1 MRFGVLGPL
10 AVWTDDG
17 TPVTVPDRKVRAL
30 LADLLAHDGRPV
42 SADRLV
48 DDLWGDRPPRD
59 PIGTLQARV
68 SQLRTA
74 LERAEPGARGL
85 VTYGPTG
92 YALRVAAP
100 GSAAPNAL
108 GVAAPDPAIAPS
120 GLRVAAPGSAAAP
133 NALGVA
139 APGPAIA
146 PSGLR
151 VTVPAPGTA
160 PNGLRAETSDAATA
174 PSAETPDAA
183 TAPNA
188 LGVAA
193 PDAAIAPDELRVT
206 APAPGTAPNGAT
218 PDAAAA
224 PSGLRAAAG
233 SGAASA
239 ELLAAVDADRFQD
252 LVRRGRAAGD
262 PRARARLLAEAL
274 GLWRGPA
281 YADFADEEFVRPVA
295 ARLEEERLAALEEQA
310 ETWLELGDHDR
321 VIEELA
327 EPVARH
333 PLRERL
339 RAAQM
344 RALYRAGRQEA
355 ALTSYQRLREDLAEE
370 LGADP
375 GPEIAALHRAIL
387 THDAALAPRPR
398 TNLPAPLSDLIGRTG
413 AVAETRALLET
424 ARLVTLTGPG
434 GVGKTRLALEAA
446 AGLVPT
452 YADGVWLVELAS
464 RTDAEVPDA
473 VAGVLGLRDDA
484 ASGMLAAGRSAPLAE
499 RLADALAAKRILL
512 VLDNCEHVGEA
523 VADLA
528 HRLLKA
534 APGLR
539 IIATGRAPLGV
550 TGEHLQAVPPL
561 DLPPPGAPAAEEFGA
576 VRLFVAR
583 AVAAAPGFAFE
594 ALDADEVRAVTAI
607 CRSLDGIPLVLE
619 LAATRVRTL
628 GVRELAARLDDR
640 FRLLAMGPR
649 DAPAR
654 QRTLRAMID
663 WSWEPL
669 PEPERVVLRRLAVHA
684 DGCTLEAAEAV
695 CADDAPHDGGR
706 VRPED
711 VLDVLA
717 RLVDRSLVVVAGGRY
732 RLLESIRAYGL
743 ERLTE
748 AGESVRVHRR
758 HAEYYA
764 AFAERAE
771 AALRGPRQRQWLR
784 LLDLESANLR
794 AALEWA
800 AGEDSA
806 GGVGPGPGAA
816 IGADLALRLVN
827 AMAWYWFLR
836 GRLGEAR
843 RSLATA
849 LAVDGPASPARRAA
863 AVAWQA
869 AMAATAPDGTRLA
882 EQIPMV
888 LAQYD
893 GVDDPVGRARAEWF
907 LTLAHWAYG
916 DFAVHEARVNHALAT
931 FEAAGDRWSTAAAL
945 STRAKLAI
953 GRGDLAAMRR
963 DGHRSLEI
971 FSELGDAWGRL
982 EAGYALTVVAE
993 ITGDYDQAVRRL
1005 REDLGLAEELGM
1017 WTEVSIR
1024 LSGLGRIALLTG
1036 DHARAERL
1044 HERARRLAIEQANRS
1059 AEEYAEVG
1067 LGLGARWQ
1075 GRLDQAEAHLR
1086 KWLGWLGQ
1094 VGGTAGEA
1102 FILAQ
1107 LGFIAE
1113 QRGDH
1118 AEALHLHRAGYAA
1131 ARAIADPRAVALAVE
1146 GLAGA
1151 EARAGRAE
1159 RAALLLGAAAAGRRS
1174 IGAPLPPGERG
1185 DVDRITALARTALDD
1200 EAFRA
1205 AFTRGTRLAPHTA
1218 VGEEQ
1223 GPA

>member
-17 TPVTVPDRKVRAL
+17 ALVTVPDRKVRVL
-30 LADLLAHDGRPV
+30 LADLLAHEGRSV
-42 SADRLV
+42 SADRLI

-59 PIGTLQARV
+59 AVGTLQARV
-68 SQLRTA
+68 SQLRTT
-74 LERAEPGARGL
+74 LERAEPGGRAL
-85 VTYGPTG
+85 VAYGPAG
-92 YALRVAAP
+92 YALRVA
-100 GSAAPNAL
+100 
-108 GVAAPDPAIAPS
+108 S
-120 GLRVAAPGSAAAP
+120 GAS
-133 NALGVA
+133 
-139 APGPAIA
+139 
-146 PSGLR
+146 
-151 VTVPAPGTA
+151 GTA
-160 PNGLRAETSDAATA
+160 P
-174 PSAETPDAA
+174 
-183 TAPNA
+183 
-188 LGVAA
+188 
-193 PDAAIAPDELRVT
+193 
-206 APAPGTAPNGAT
+206 
-218 PDAAAA
+218 
-224 PSGLRAAAG
+224 AG
-233 SGAASA
+233 SGGARAGSDAVPAGAGIVPAGSGSASVGS
-239 ELLAAVDADRFQD
+239 VDADRFRD
-252 LVRRGRAAGD
+252 LMRRARAAGD
-262 PRARARLLAEAL
+262 PRVREELLAEAL
-274 GLWRGPA
+274 GLWRGAA
-281 YADFADEEFVRPVA
+281 YADFADEAFTRTVA
-295 ARLEEERLAALEEQA
+295 ARLDDERLTALEERA
-310 ETWLELGDHDR
+310 ETWLELGEHDR

-339 RAAQM
+339 RAAQL

-355 ALTSYQRLREDLAEE
+355 ALVSYQRLREDLAEE

-387 THDAALAPRPR
+387 THDPALAPRPR
-398 TNLPAPLSDLIGRTG
+398 TNLPAPLSDLIGRAE

-434 GVGKTRLALEAA
+434 GVGKTRLALEVA
-446 AGLVPT
+446 AGLAAA
-452 YADGVWLVELAS
+452 YADGVWLVELAA
-464 RTDAEVPDA
+464 RTGAEVPDA

-484 ASGMLAAGRSAPLAE
+484 VSGVLPSGRSAPLTD
-499 RLADALAAKRILL
+499 RLADALAAKTLLL
-512 VLDNCEHVGEA
+512 VLDNCEHVGES

-539 IIATGRAPLGV
+539 IIATSREPLGI
-550 TGEHLQAVPPL
+550 TGEHLRAVPPL
-561 DLPPPGAPAAEEFGA
+561 DLPPPGASAAGEFSA
-576 VRLFVAR
+576 VRLFAAR
-583 AVAAAPGFAFE
+583 AAAAAPGFAFD
-594 ALDADEVRAVTAI
+594 ALDDDEAGAVAAI

-628 GVRELAARLDDR
+628 GVRELALRLDDR
-640 FRLLAMGPR
+640 FRLLATGPR

-669 PEPERVVLRRLAVHA
+669 PEPERVVLRRLAVPM

-695 CADDAPHDGGR
+695 CSDDTDAPGGR
-706 VRPED
+706 VRPTD

-717 RLVDRSLVVVAGGRY
+717 RLVDRSLVVATGGRY

-743 ERLTE
+743 ERLEE
-748 AGESVRVHRR
+748 AGESARIRRR

-764 AFAERAE
+764 ALAERAE
-771 AALRGPRQRQWLR
+771 AELRGPRQRKWLR
-784 LLDLESANLR
+784 LLDLESANVR
-794 AALEWA
+794 GALEWA
-800 AGEDSA
+800 AGE
-806 GGVGPGPGAA
+806 GTRGHRP
-816 IGADLALRLVN
+816 IGADLALRLVG

-849 LAVDGPASPARRAA
+849 LGVDGPAAPALRAA

-869 AMAATAPDGTRLA
+869 GLTATAPDGA
-882 EQIPMV
+882 EPAARV
-888 LAQYD
+888 PEALHPYE

-907 LTLAHWAYG
+907 LTLVRWAYG
-916 DFAVHEARVNHALAT
+916 DFAVHEAQVNHALAV
-931 FEAAGDRWSTAAAL
+931 FEAAGDRWGTAAAL

-953 GRGDLAAMRR
+953 GRGDLSAMER
-963 DGHRSLEI
+963 DGRRSLEI
-971 FSELGDAWGRL
+971 FNELGDAWGRL

-993 ITGDYDQAVRRL
+993 VTGDYDQAGRRL

-1036 DHARAERL
+1036 DHAEAERL

-1075 GRLDQAEAHLR
+1075 GRLDEAEAHLR
-1086 KWLGWLGQ
+1086 KWLGWLGR

-1118 AEALHLHRAGYAA
+1118 DAALRLHREGYAA
-1131 ARAIADPRAVALAVE
+1131 ARAIADPRAIALALE

-1151 EARAGRAE
+1151 ETGLGRPE
-1159 RAALLLGAAAAGRRS
+1159 RAAAILGAAAATRAS
-1174 IGAPLPPGERG
+1174 VGAPLPPGERG
-1185 DVDRITALARTALDD
+1185 DVDRITGAVRAMLGD
-1200 EAFRA
+1200 EAFLA
-1205 AFTRGTRLAPHTA
+1205 AFEHGHRSDPHTA
-1218 VGEEQ
+1218 
-1223 GPA
+1223 A

>member
-10 AVWTDDG
+10 AVWTDDD
-17 TPVTVPDRKVRAL
+17 TLVTVPDRKVRVL
-30 LADLLAHDGRPV
+30 LADLLAHEGRPV

-59 PIGTLQARV
+59 AVGTLQARV
-68 SQLRTA
+68 SQLRTT
-74 LERAEPGARGL
+74 LERAEPGGRAL
-85 VTYGPTG
+85 VTYGPAG
-92 YALRVAAP
+92 YALRV
-100 GSAAPNAL
+100 
-108 GVAAPDPAIAPS
+108 
-120 GLRVAAPGSAAAP
+120 
-133 NALGVA
+133 
-139 APGPAIA
+139 
-146 PSGLR
+146 
-151 VTVPAPGTA
+151 TA
-160 PNGLRAETSDAATA
+160 GASR
-174 PSAETPDAA
+174 
-183 TAPNA
+183 
-188 LGVAA
+188 
-193 PDAAIAPDELRVT
+193 T
-206 APAPGTAPNGAT
+206 APA
-218 PDAAAA
+218 
-224 PSGLRAAAG
+224 G
-233 SGAASA
+233 SGGALARSDAVPAGAGIVPPGSGSASVGS
-239 ELLAAVDADRFQD
+239 VDADRFRD
-252 LVRRGRAAGD
+252 MMRRARAAGD
-262 PRARARLLAEAL
+262 PRVREELLAEAL

-281 YADFADEEFVRPVA
+281 YADFADEAFTRTAA
-295 ARLEEERLAALEEQA
+295 ARLDDERLTALEERA
-310 ETWLELGDHDR
+310 ETWLELGEHDR
-321 VIEELA
+321 AIDELA
-327 EPVARH
+327 EPVAQH

-355 ALTSYQRLREDLAEE
+355 ALMSYQRLREDLAEE

-387 THDAALAPRPR
+387 THDSALAPRPR
-398 TNLPAPLSDLIGRTG
+398 TNLTAPLSDLIGRAE

-434 GVGKTRLALEAA
+434 GVGKTRLALEVA
-446 AGLVPT
+446 AGLVT
-452 YADGVWLVELAS
+452 AYADGVWLVELAA
-464 RTDAEVPDA
+464 RTGAEVPDA

-484 ASGMLAAGRSAPLAE
+484 ASGVLPSGRSAPLAD
-499 RLADALAAKRILL
+499 RLADALAAKTLLL
-512 VLDNCEHVGEA
+512 VLDNCEHVGES

-534 APGLR
+534 SPGLR
-539 IIATGRAPLGV
+539 IIATSREPLGV

-561 DLPPPGAPAAEEFGA
+561 DLPPHGAPAAEEFSA

-583 AVAAAPGFAFE
+583 AAAAAPGFVFD
-594 ALDADEVRAVTAI
+594 ALDADEAGAVAAI

-628 GVRELAARLDDR
+628 GVRELALRLDDR
-640 FRLLAMGPR
+640 FRLLATGPR

-669 PEPERVVLRRLAVHA
+669 PEPERVVLRRLAVHMG
-684 DGCTLEAAEAV
+684 GCTLEAAEAV
-695 CADDAPHDGGR
+695 CSDDADVPGDGGR
-706 VRPED
+706 VRPTD

-717 RLVDRSLVVVAGGRY
+717 RLVDRSLVVAAGGRY

-743 ERLTE
+743 ERLEE
-748 AGESVRVHRR
+748 AGESARVRRR

-764 AFAERAE
+764 ALAERAE
-771 AALRGPRQRQWLR
+771 AELRGPRQRKWLR
-784 LLDLESANLR
+784 LLDLESANVR
-794 AALEWA
+794 GALEWA
-800 AGEDSA
+800 AGEGTRGRSP
-806 GGVGPGPGAA
+806 V
-816 IGADLALRLVN
+816 GADLALRLVN

-849 LAVDGPASPARRAA
+849 LSVDGPASPARRAA

-869 AMAATAPDGTRLA
+869 GLAAWAPDGTGSAARDSEALDPY
-882 EQIPMV
+882 E
-888 LAQYD
+888 
-893 GVDDPVGRARAEWF
+893 GVDDPVGRARADWF
-907 LTLAHWAYG
+907 LTLVRWAYG
-916 DFAVHEARVNHALAT
+916 DFAVHEARVNDALAV
-931 FEAAGDRWSTAAAL
+931 FEAAGDRWGTAAAL

-953 GRGDLAAMRR
+953 GRGDLTAMER
-963 DGHRSLEI
+963 DGRRSMEI
-971 FSELGDAWGRL
+971 FNELGDAWGRL

-993 ITGDYDQAVRRL
+993 VTGDYDQAARRL
-1005 REDLGLAEELGM
+1005 RNYLGLAEELGM

-1036 DHARAERL
+1036 DHAEAERL

-1086 KWLGWLGQ
+1086 KWLGWLDQ

-1118 AEALHLHRAGYAA
+1118 DAAIRLHREGYAA
-1131 ARAIADPRAVALAVE
+1131 ARAIADPRAIALALE

-1151 EARAGRAE
+1151 ETGLGRPE
-1159 RAALLLGAAAAGRRS
+1159 RAAAILGAAAATRAS
-1174 IGAPLPPGERG
+1174 VGAPLPPGERG
-1185 DVDRITALARTALDD
+1185 DVDRITGAVRAMLGD
-1200 EAFRA
+1200 EAFLA
-1205 AFTRGTRLAPHTA
+1205 AFEHGHRSDPHTTA
-1218 VGEEQ
+1218 
-1223 GPA
+1223 